1 MEILT
6 KLRCYSVEDNARPG
20 ENMPATCVS
29 VRLEPVYASGGN
41 ENASFACDTP
51 SGSVQFEITNPAA
64 FGCFQQGK
72 NYYGRFTEAPA
83 DEVNAV
89 ATLPT
94 DPVPTPTTEDPAN
107 GESGSTGDVPPG
119 EAGDTGPTNTDVPPG
134 EAPVAETTEA
144 KDVNKY
150 GSLTREEFKGK

>member
-6 KLRCYSVEDNARPG
+6 KLRCFSVTDDADTG
-20 ENMPATCVS
+20 ANMPATCVS

-41 ENASFACDTP
+41 ENASFACATP

-83 DEVNAV
+83 DEVNAGG
-89 ATLPT
+89 TLPT
-94 DPVPTPTTEDPAN
+94 DPVPPAPAEDENPAPAPEATPTPADAPE
-107 GESGSTGDVPPG
+107 G
-119 EAGDTGPTNTDVPPG
+119 
-134 EAPVAETTEA
+134 APVNEDSGAESASPEDA
-144 KDVNKY
+144 KV
-150 GSLTREEFKGK
+150 